1 MGANNR
7 LSLDSGDKLARSK
20 VLVID
25 DDAQVRGLV
34 LLLLS
39 GLGQE
44 ADEARDLQTGLALA
58 QNKAY
63 DLVLLDVRLPD
74 GNGIEALP
82 RFRSSKGAPD
92 IIIITGLGDPNGAEL
107 AIRNGAWDYIEK
119 PCSAQAMRLPIVRVL
134 QHRQIK
140 QIVTPRSTLKRAGIV
155 GDSPA
160 LNACLELVAQ
170 AAACTA
176 NVLIVGETGTGKE
189 LFARAIHDNSER
201 AGGSLVTV
209 DCAALPESLVESCL
223 FGYEKGSYTGA
234 EKSQEGLIRLADRGT
249 LFLDEVGEL
258 PASMQKAFLRVLQE
272 RRFRPIGSKIELT
285 SDFRLIAATNRDL
298 HEMVRQATFR
308 NDLLYRLEPVTIQV
322 PPLRGRLEDIPDLVA
337 HYLERLTAAHKT
349 EVKDFSPA
357 FLEMLTQYS
366 WPGNVREL
374 INAIEKAVLTSGPEP
389 VLEPQHLPLDIRAHA
404 ARTRVRSRPGNGD
417 APPEPLKDAETLSLK
432 EYREQAA
439 TEAEKAYLQKILE
452 STGGDFQE
460 ACRRAQLSRTQLY
473 ALLKKHNLS
482 RADRLS

>member
-1 MGANNR
+1 MGAQDR
-7 LSLDSGDKLARSK
+7 LHLESGDQLARSR

-25 DDAQVRGLV
+25 DDAQVRGLI

-39 GLGQE
+39 AMGQDAEE
-44 ADEARDLQTGLALA
+44 AGDLATGLALA
-58 QNKAY
+58 QAKAY

-119 PCSAQAMRLPIVRVL
+119 PCSAQDMRLPIVRVL
-134 QHRQIK
+134 QHRQVK
-140 QIVTPRSTLKRAGIV
+140 QMVSSRSTLKRADIV
-155 GDSPA
+155 GSSA
-160 LNACLELVAQ
+160 AMNACLELVSQ

-176 NVLIVGETGTGKE
+176 NVLLVGETGTGKE

-201 AGGSLVTV
+201 ARGSLVTV

-234 EKSQEGLIRLADRGT
+234 EKSQEGLIRLADGGT

-258 PASMQKAFLRVLQE
+258 PPSMQKAFLRVLQE
-272 RRFRPIGSKIELT
+272 RRFRPIGSKTELT

-298 HEMVRQATFR
+298 PEMVRQGTFR
-308 NDLLYRLEPVTIQV
+308 NDLLYRLESMTIQV
-322 PPLRGRLEDIPDLVA
+322 PPLRDRLEDIPELVA
-337 HYLERLTAAHKT
+337 HHLPRLTSAHKT
-349 EVKDFSPA
+349 ELKDFSPA
-357 FLEMLTQYS
+357 FLEMLTQYE

-374 INAIEKAVLTSGPEP
+374 INALEKALLASGPELA
-389 VLEPQHLPLDIRAHA
+389 LEPQHLPLDIRAQA
-404 ARTRVRSRPGNGD
+404 ARSRVRSRPTNGE
-417 APPEPLKDAETLSLK
+417 ATAESAAEPGELSLK
-432 EYREQAA
+432 EYRELAA
-439 TEAEKAYLQKILE
+439 AEAEKTYLQRVME
-452 STGGDFQE
+452 STGGDFQA
-460 ACRRAQLSRTQLY
+460 ACRRAGLSRTQLY
-473 ALLKKHNLS
+473 ALLRKHNLTRPERVS
-482 RADRLS
+482 